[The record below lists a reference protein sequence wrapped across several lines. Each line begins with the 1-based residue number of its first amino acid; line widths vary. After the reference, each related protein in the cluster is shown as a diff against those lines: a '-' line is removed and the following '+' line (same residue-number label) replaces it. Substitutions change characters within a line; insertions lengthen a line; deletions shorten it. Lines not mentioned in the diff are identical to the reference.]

1 MGPAALDHALSS
13 LDLSFSDPHLLLGAR
28 DDAGAY
34 LIAPDLAILQTVDFF
49 TPVVD
54 DPYTFG
60 QVAAA
65 NALSDIYAMGGVP
78 RTVLNLVAFDPELHG
93 EDTLAA
99 ILAGGLAKVRE
110 AGAVLLGG
118 HTVKDQEPKYG
129 LAVTGTARPGDIW
142 RKDGA
147 RPGDV
152 LLLTKPIGTGVIVKA
167 VKDGHADPA
176 AAAAAI
182 AAMTELNRGAAEA
195 VRAAGGAD
203 AVTDVTGF
211 GLLGHAMEMA
221 RQSGVTIEIDADAVP
236 RHPTALELAR
246 DGQVPSGSRDNL
258 AFVAPDVDFAASVDA
273 GMRTLLAD
281 AVTSGGLLLALP
293 EERVAQFLA
302 AASALRKPEIIG
314 RVLAAGDRPLQ
325 VR

>member
-1 MGPAALDHALSS
+1 M
-13 LDLSFSDPHLLLGAR
+13 DLSFSDPSLLLGAR

-54 DPYTFG
+54 DAYTFG

-65 NALSDIYAMGGVP
+65 NALSDIYAMGGRPV
-78 RTVLNLVAFDPELHG
+78 TALNLVAFDPELHG

-99 ILAGGLAKVRE
+99 ILAGGLDKVRE

-152 LLLTKPIGTGVIVKA
+152 LLLTKPIGTGVIAKA
-167 VKDGHADPA
+167 VKDGAADA
-176 AAAAAI
+176 EAAAAAI
-182 AAMTELNRGAAEA
+182 RAMAELNRAAAEA
-195 VRAAGGAD
+195 VRAVGGAH

-211 GLLGHAMEMA
+211 GLLGHAFEMA
-221 RQSGVTIEIDADAVP
+221 RQSGVLIEINSADVP
-236 RHPTALELAR
+236 LHPTSLELAR
-246 DGQVPSGSRDNL
+246 QDRVPSGSRDNL
-258 AFVAPDVDFAASVDA
+258 AFVAPHVDFAGDVEP
-273 GMRTLLAD
+273 GMRQLLAD

-293 EERVAQFLA
+293 EAEARRYIAEA
-302 AASALRKPEIIG
+302 ATLHRPALIG
-314 RVLAAGDRPLQ
+314 RVLKRSGQALRVL
-325 VR
+325 

>member
-1 MGPAALDHALSS
+1 M
-13 LDLSFSDPHLLLGAR
+13 
-28 DDAGAY
+28 
-34 LIAPDLAILQTVDFF
+34 
-49 TPVVD
+49 D

-78 RTVLNLVAFDPELHG
+78 RTALNLVAFDPELHG
-93 EDTLAA
+93 EDTLEA
-99 ILAGGLAKVRE
+99 ILAGGLSKLRE

-147 RPGDV
+147 QPGDV
-152 LLLTKPIGTGVIVKA
+152 VLLTKPIGTGVIAKA
-167 VKDGHADPA
+167 IKDGDADPDA
-176 AAAAAI
+176 AQAAI
-182 AAMTELNRGAAEA
+182 AAMAELNRAAADA
-195 VRAAGGAD
+195 VRAVGGAH

-221 RQSGVTIEIDADAVP
+221 RQSSVTLEIDAAAVP
-236 RHPTALELAR
+236 RHPTALELASSGR
-246 DGQVPSGSRDNL
+246 VPSGSRDNL
-258 AFVAPDVDFAASVDA
+258 AFVGPHVDFAAGVDQ
-273 GMRTLLAD
+273 GMRSLLAD
-281 AVTSGGLLLALP
+281 AVTSGGLLIALP
-293 EERVAQFLA
+293 EDRVERFLA
-302 AASALRKPEIIG
+302 DAATLSRPKVIG
-314 RVLAAGDRPLQ
+314 RVLRQAGPSLT

>member
-1 MGPAALDHALSS
+1 M
-13 LDLSFSDPHLLLGAR
+13 
-28 DDAGAY
+28 
-34 LIAPDLAILQTVDFF
+34 
-49 TPVVD
+49 D

-99 ILAGGLAKVRE
+99 ILAGGLSKVRE

-129 LAVTGTARPGDIW
+129 LAVTGTARPDEIW

-167 VKDGHADPA
+167 VKDGDADPGA
-176 AAAAAI
+176 TEAVV
-182 AAMTELNRGAAEA
+182 AAMAELNRAAADA
-195 VRAAGGAD
+195 VRAAGGAH

-221 RQSGVTIEIDADAVP
+221 EQSGVTLEIDARAVP
-236 RHPTALELAR
+236 RHPTALDLAEEGR
-246 DGQVPSGSRDNL
+246 LPSGSRDNL
-258 AFVAPDVDFAASVDA
+258 AFVAPRVAFADGVSE
-273 GMRTLLAD
+273 GMQSLLAD
-281 AVTSGGLLLALP
+281 AVTSGGLLVALP
-293 EERVAQFLA
+293 EPAVERFLA
-302 AASALRKPEIIG
+302 AARTLHRPQAIG
-314 RVLAAGDRPLQ
+314 RVVAHAGAA
-325 VR
+325 VRVR

>member
-1 MGPAALDHALSS
+1 M
-13 LDLSFSDPHLLLGAR
+13 
-28 DDAGAY
+28 
-34 LIAPDLAILQTVDFF
+34 ILQTVDFF

-78 RTVLNLVAFDPELHG
+78 RTALNLVAFDPELHG

-99 ILAGGLAKVRE
+99 ILAGGLSKLRE

-129 LAVTGTARPGDIW
+129 MAVTGTARPDEIW

-167 VKDGHADPA
+167 VKDGQADPRA
-176 AAAAAI
+176 AEAAI
-182 AAMTELNRGAAEA
+182 TAMAELNRAAADA
-195 VRAAGGAD
+195 VRAVGGAH

-221 RQSGVTIEIDADAVP
+221 QQSGVTLEIDAQAVP
-236 RHPTALELAR
+236 RHPTALELACA
-246 DGQVPSGSRDNL
+246 GLLPSGSRDNL
-258 AFVAPDVDFAASVDA
+258 EFVSPYVDFAAQVSE
-273 GMRTLLAD
+273 GMRSLLAD
-281 AVTSGGLLLALP
+281 AVTSGGLLIAMP
-293 EERVAQFLA
+293 EADVERFLA
-302 AASALRKPEIIG
+302 EAKTLHRPQAIG
-314 RVLAAGDRPLQ
+314 RVLELWGPAVS

>member
-1 MGPAALDHALSS
+1 M
-13 LDLSFSDPHLLLGAR
+13 DLSFSDPSLLLGAR

-54 DPYTFG
+54 DAYTFG

-65 NALSDIYAMGGVP
+65 NALSDIYAMGGRPV
-78 RTVLNLVAFDPELHG
+78 TALNLVAFDPELHG

-99 ILAGGLAKVRE
+99 ILAGGLDKVRE

-152 LLLTKPIGTGVIVKA
+152 LLLTKPIGTGVIAKA
-167 VKDGHADPA
+167 VKDGAADA
-176 AAAAAI
+176 EAAAAAI
-182 AAMTELNRGAAEA
+182 TAMAELNRAAAEA
-195 VRAAGGAD
+195 VRAVGGAH

-211 GLLGHAMEMA
+211 GLLGHAFEMA
-221 RQSGVTIEIDADAVP
+221 RQSGVLIEINSADVP
-236 RHPTALELAR
+236 LHPTSLELAR
-246 DGQVPSGSRDNL
+246 QDRVPSGSRDNL
-258 AFVAPDVDFAASVDA
+258 AFVAPHVDFAGDVEP
-273 GMRTLLAD
+273 GMRQLLAD

-293 EERVAQFLA
+293 EAKARRYIAEA
-302 AASALRKPEIIG
+302 ATLHRPALIG
-314 RVLAAGDRPLQ
+314 RVLKRSGQALRVL
-325 VR
+325 

>member
-1 MGPAALDHALSS
+1 
-13 LDLSFSDPHLLLGAR
+13 
-28 DDAGAY
+28 
-34 LIAPDLAILQTVDFF
+34 
-49 TPVVD
+49 VD

-99 ILAGGLAKVRE
+99 ILAGGLSKVRE

-129 LAVTGTARPGDIW
+129 LAVTGTARPDEIW

-167 VKDGHADPA
+167 VKDGDADAGA
-176 AAAAAI
+176 AQAAI
-182 AAMTELNRGAAEA
+182 VAMAELNRAAADA
-195 VRAAGGAD
+195 VRAAGGAH

-221 RQSGVTIEIDADAVP
+221 EQSGVTLEIDAQAVP
-236 RHPTALELAR
+236 RHATALELAEADR
-246 DGQVPSGSRDNL
+246 LPSGSRDNL
-258 AFVAPDVDFAASVDA
+258 AFVSSRVSFADGVSV
-273 GMRTLLAD
+273 GMQSLLAD
-281 AVTSGGLLLALP
+281 AVTSGGLLVALP
-293 EERVAQFLA
+293 EAAAKRFLLA
-302 AASALRKPEIIG
+302 ARTLHKPQAIG
-314 RVLAAGDRPLQ
+314 RVVAYAGAS
-325 VR
+325 VRVR

>member
-1 MGPAALDHALSS
+1 M
-13 LDLSFSDPHLLLGAR
+13 
-28 DDAGAY
+28 
-34 LIAPDLAILQTVDFF
+34 
-49 TPVVD
+49 D

-99 ILAGGLAKVRE
+99 ILAGGLSKVRE

-129 LAVTGTARPGDIW
+129 LAVTGTARPDEIW

-167 VKDGHADPA
+167 VKDGDADAGA
-176 AAAAAI
+176 AQAAI
-182 AAMTELNRGAAEA
+182 VAMAELNRAAADA
-195 VRAAGGAD
+195 VRAAGGAH

-221 RQSGVTIEIDADAVP
+221 EQSGVTLEIDAQAVP
-236 RHPTALELAR
+236 RHATALELAEADR
-246 DGQVPSGSRDNL
+246 LPSGSRDNL
-258 AFVAPDVDFAASVDA
+258 AFVSSRVSFADGVSV
-273 GMRTLLAD
+273 GMQSLLAD
-281 AVTSGGLLLALP
+281 AVTSGGLLVALP
-293 EERVAQFLA
+293 EAAAKRFLLA
-302 AASALRKPEIIG
+302 ARTLHKPQAIG
-314 RVLAAGDRPLQ
+314 RVVAYAGAS
-325 VR
+325 VRVR

>member
-1 MGPAALDHALSS
+1 M
-13 LDLSFSDPHLLLGAR
+13 DLSFSDPSLLLGAR

-54 DPYTFG
+54 DAYTFG

-65 NALSDIYAMGGVP
+65 NALSDIYAMGGRPV
-78 RTVLNLVAFDPELHG
+78 TALNLVAFDPELHG

-99 ILAGGLAKVRE
+99 ILAGGLDKVRE

-152 LLLTKPIGTGVIVKA
+152 LLLTKPIGTGVIAKA
-167 VKDGHADPA
+167 VKDGAADA
-176 AAAAAI
+176 EAAAAAI
-182 AAMTELNRGAAEA
+182 RAMAELNRAAAEA
-195 VRAAGGAD
+195 VRAVGGAH

-211 GLLGHAMEMA
+211 GLLGHAFEMA
-221 RQSGVTIEIDADAVP
+221 RQSGVLIEINSADVP
-236 RHPTALELAR
+236 LHPTSLELAR
-246 DGQVPSGSRDNL
+246 QDRVPSGSRDNL
-258 AFVAPDVDFAASVDA
+258 AFVAPHVDFAGDVEP
-273 GMRTLLAD
+273 GMRQLLAD

-293 EERVAQFLA
+293 EAEARRYIAEA
-302 AASALRKPEIIG
+302 ATLNRPALIG
-314 RVLAAGDRPLQ
+314 RVLKRSGQALRVL
-325 VR
+325 

>member
-1 MGPAALDHALSS
+1 M
-13 LDLSFSDPHLLLGAR
+13 
-28 DDAGAY
+28 
-34 LIAPDLAILQTVDFF
+34 
-49 TPVVD
+49 D
-54 DPYTFG
+54 DPYLFG

-99 ILAGGLAKVRE
+99 ILAGGLAKVRQ
-110 AGAVLLGG
+110 AGAVLVGG
-118 HTVKDQEPKYG
+118 HSVKDAEPKYG
-129 LAVTGTARPGDIW
+129 LAVTGTARPDEIW

-167 VKDGHADPA
+167 VKDGDADPEA
-176 AAAAAI
+176 AEAAVR
-182 AAMTELNRGAAEA
+182 AMVELNRAGADA
-195 VRAAGGAD
+195 VRAVGGAH

-221 RQSGVTIEIDADAVP
+221 QQSGVTIEIDAERVP
-236 RHPTALELAR
+236 RHATSLELATEGR
-246 DGQVPSGSRDNL
+246 LPSGSRDNL
-258 AFVAPDVDFAASVDA
+258 AYVLPHVDFAPGVSE
-273 GMRTLLAD
+273 GMRSLLAD
-281 AVTSGGLLLALP
+281 AVTSGGLLVALP
-293 EERVAQFLA
+293 EEKVAEFLRLA
-302 AASALRKPEIIG
+302 QTLHRPAVIG
-314 RVLAAGDRPLQ
+314 RVRGLFGPSIS

>member
-1 MGPAALDHALSS
+1 M
-13 LDLSFSDPHLLLGAR
+13 
-28 DDAGAY
+28 
-34 LIAPDLAILQTVDFF
+34 
-49 TPVVD
+49 D

-99 ILAGGLAKVRE
+99 ILAGGLSKVRE

-129 LAVTGTARPGDIW
+129 LAVTGTARPDEIW

-167 VKDGHADPA
+167 VKDGDADAGA
-176 AAAAAI
+176 AQAAI
-182 AAMTELNRGAAEA
+182 AAMAELNRAAADA
-195 VRAAGGAD
+195 VRAAGGAH

-221 RQSGVTIEIDADAVP
+221 EQSGVTLEIDAQAVP
-236 RHPTALELAR
+236 RHATALELAEADR
-246 DGQVPSGSRDNL
+246 LPSGSRDNL
-258 AFVAPDVDFAASVDA
+258 AFVSSRVSFADGVSA
-273 GMRTLLAD
+273 GMQSLLAD
-281 AVTSGGLLLALP
+281 AVTSGGLLVALP
-293 EERVAQFLA
+293 EAAAERFLLA
-302 AASALRKPEIIG
+302 ARTLHKPQAIG
-314 RVLAAGDRPLQ
+314 RVLAYAGAS
-325 VR
+325 VRVR

>member
-1 MGPAALDHALSS
+1 M
-13 LDLSFSDPHLLLGAR
+13 DLNFSDPHLLLGAR

-54 DPYTFG
+54 DAYTFG
-60 QVAAA
+60 QIAAA

-78 RTVLNLVAFDPELHG
+78 VTALNLVAFDPELHG

-99 ILAGGLAKVRE
+99 ILAGGLDKLRE

-118 HTVKDQEPKYG
+118 HTVKDAEPKYG
-129 LAVTGTARPGDIW
+129 LAVTGTARPNEIW

-152 LLLTKPIGTGVIVKA
+152 LLLTKPIGTGVIAKA
-167 VKDGHADPA
+167 VKDGDAQAEA
-176 AAAAAI
+176 AGAAI
-182 AAMTELNRGAAEA
+182 RAMAELNRAAAEA
-195 VRAAGGAD
+195 VRAVGGAH

-211 GLLGHAMEMA
+211 GLLGHAFEMA
-221 RQSGVTIEIDADAVP
+221 RQSGVTLEISSADVP
-236 RHPTALELAR
+236 RHPTSLELAR
-246 DGQVPSGSRDNL
+246 QDRVPSGSRDNL
-258 AFVAPDVDFAASVDA
+258 AFVGPHVDFARDVDP
-273 GMRTLLAD
+273 GMRQLLAD

-293 EERVAQFLA
+293 EEAARRFIA
-302 AASALRKPEIIG
+302 AAATLHRPALIG
-314 RVLAAGDRPLQ
+314 RVLAASGHALRVL
-325 VR
+325 